1 MLFTYYLFLAKGMY
15 ASVRQASPLSLFT
28 PVGLWVTLLI
38 VPLLSCAK
46 AIAAEQLY
54 TYQPAVTPE
63 LAFSGPYT
71 VGVTTMTATD
81 PERLNTNNFITK
93 LERNLTLEVWYPATK
108 PQPSNNNL
116 ALATYK
122 NVTRLQKPFELQ
134 GAAYRD
140 AQPLDIQ
147 PLDKQPLD
155 KQPLDKQPLDK
166 SSADNA
172 QFPLILLSHGF
183 TGYRSMMFYLGEHL
197 ASHGY
202 VVVGID
208 HTHSTNADIQQE
220 SDRGLGIIS
229 TFYNRARD
237 QQFILDFF
245 SQLPRSGDNS
255 SALASIVD
263 TDRAAIIGH
272 SMGGFGAINTV
283 GGCYGFTSDQ
293 LKELGTPFAVA
304 LILPRFLN
312 TCYAG
317 RESLDKRWKA
327 VQLLAPWGGEFDI
340 HKATAMAEISVPTFY
355 LAGNQDNT
363 SGFTNGIEKLFKQT
377 GSEHNY
383 LLVFDNARHNIGP
396 HPAPAVSFETDF
408 ELGHYFDPSWK
419 TETINRVV
427 EHMSLA
433 FLDCH
438 VKGQSEKCAFLPQR
452 ENGQQYVGN
461 FDQYSDP
468 WPGFKYLWASG
479 LRFYRK

>member
-1 MLFTYYLFLAKGMY
+1 M
-15 ASVRQASPLSLFT
+15 
-28 PVGLWVTLLI
+28 
-38 VPLLSCAK
+38 
-46 AIAAEQLY
+46 
-54 TYQPAVTPE
+54 
-63 LAFSGPYT
+63 
-71 VGVTTMTATD
+71 
-81 PERLNTNNFITK
+81 
-93 LERNLTLEVWYPATK
+93 
-108 PQPSNNNL
+108 
-116 ALATYK
+116 
-122 NVTRLQKPFELQ
+122 
-134 GAAYRD
+134 
-140 AQPLDIQ
+140 
-147 PLDKQPLD
+147 
-155 KQPLDKQPLDK
+155 
-166 SSADNA
+166 
-172 QFPLILLSHGF
+172 
-183 TGYRSMMFYLGEHL
+183 
-197 ASHGY
+197 
-202 VVVGID
+202 VVGID
-208 HTHSTNADIQQE
+208 HTDSTNADIQQE
-220 SDRGLGIIS
+220 SDRGPGIIS

-237 QQFILDFF
+237 QQFILDYF
-245 SQLPRSGDNS
+245 SQLPRSDDNS
-255 SALASIVD
+255 SALASIID

-408 ELGHYFDPSWK
+408 ELGHYFDPSWNS
-419 TETINRVV
+419 ETINRVV

-433 FLDCH
+433 FLDCY
-438 VKGQSEKCAFLPQR
+438 VKGQSEQCAFLPQQ
-452 ENGQQYVGN
+452 ENGQQYLGN
-461 FDQYSDP
+461 FDQYESDP

-479 LRFYRK
+479 LRFIEIIPFLASIKVCQELLIKG

>member
-1 MLFTYYLFLAKGMY
+1 M
-15 ASVRQASPLSLFT
+15 
-28 PVGLWVTLLI
+28 
-38 VPLLSCAK
+38 PLLTSVK

-54 TYQPAVTPE
+54 THQPAVTPE

-71 VGVTTMTATD
+71 VGVTTMTVTD
-81 PERLNTNNFITK
+81 SERLNTNNFITK
-93 LERNLTLEVWYPATK
+93 LERSLTLEVWYPATK
-108 PQPSNNNL
+108 PQPPNNNL

-122 NVTRLQKPFELQ
+122 NVPRLQKPFELQ

-140 AQPLDIQ
+140 AQPI
-147 PLDKQPLD
+147 DKQPLD
-155 KQPLDKQPLDK
+155 KN
-166 SSADNA
+166 SANNGK
-172 QFPLILLSHGF
+172 FPLILLSHGF

-208 HTHSTNADIQQE
+208 HKDSTNADIQQE
-220 SDRGLGIIS
+220 SDRGPGIIS
-229 TFYNRARD
+229 TLYNRARD

-245 SQLPRSGDNS
+245 SQPPRSGDNS
-255 SALASIVD
+255 SALASIID

-272 SMGGFGAINTV
+272 SMGGFGAINTI
-283 GGCYGFTSDQ
+283 GGCYKLTSEQ
-293 LKELGTPFAVA
+293 LKKLGTPFAVA

-317 RESLDKRWKA
+317 RESLDTRWKA
-327 VQLLAPWGGEFDI
+327 VQLLAPWGGEFDV
-340 HKATAMAEISVPTFY
+340 HDATAMSKISVPTFY
-355 LAGNQDNT
+355 FAGNQDNT

-377 GSEHNY
+377 GSEYNY

-438 VKGQSEKCAFLPQR
+438 KRPV
-452 ENGQQYVGN
+452 
-461 FDQYSDP
+461 
-468 WPGFKYLWASG
+468 
-479 LRFYRK
+479 